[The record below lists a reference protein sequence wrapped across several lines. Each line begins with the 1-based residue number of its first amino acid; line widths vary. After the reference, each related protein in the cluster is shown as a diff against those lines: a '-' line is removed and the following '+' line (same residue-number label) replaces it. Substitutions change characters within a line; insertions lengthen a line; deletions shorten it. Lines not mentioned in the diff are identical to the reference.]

1 MRQVDFLVEEPS
13 AEEMLRHLLPRLIG
27 QRARWKLIN
36 LGSKYN
42 LLKVLSHRLAA
53 YRQRIDQGED
63 LRVVVLVDRDHDDC
77 VTLKRRLEELA
88 REARLTTK
96 SSPTANGQFLVLNRI
111 VVEELESWFIGDL
124 AALRRAFA
132 SLPDIPANRGIFR
145 NPDNGGSWE
154 ALHRFLKRHGIYKNS
169 YPKKD
174 AARRIAPHMDISRNR
189 SHSFGVFVLGVEALL
204 A

>member
-36 LGSKYN
+36 LGSKYK
-42 LLKVLSHRLAA
+42 LLNVLPHRLAG
-53 YRQRIDQGED
+53 YRQRLDQGED

-77 VTLKRRLEELA
+77 ETLKRRLEQLA

-96 SSPTANGQFLVLNRI
+96 SSPTANGQFFVLNRI
-111 VVEELESWFIGDL
+111 VIEELESWFIGDL
-124 AALRRAFA
+124 VALRRAFA
-132 SLPDIPANRGIFR
+132 GLPDIQASRGIFR

-189 SHSFGVFVLGVEALL
+189 SHSFGVFVRGLEALL